1 MRLGQILN
9 YIIVYGVFLLLFI
22 AILFY
27 LYDTISRYIREG
39 REQRAARRGMT
50 SSDIAG
56 LIAATPDAAIVIN
69 RLGIIIQ
76 ANGRAT
82 QMFGY
87 PDLGGQLLDMLLPE
101 HLRELHQQHRIKY
114 FASPRVRTMG
124 AGLNLFG
131 QHANGTVFPIEV
143 SLSPLTIGN
152 EKHALAIIRAKEE
165 RKEEN

>member
-1 MRLGQILN
+1 MVQILN
-9 YIIVYGVFLLLFI
+9 YIILYGVFILLFV
-22 AILFY
+22 ASSFY
-27 LYDTISRYIREG
+27 LFDTISRYVREG
-39 REQRAARRGMT
+39 REQRAARRGLT

-56 LIAATPDAAIVIN
+56 LIAANPDAAIVIN
-69 RLGIIIQ
+69 RLGVIVQ

-87 PDLGGQLLDMLLPE
+87 PDLGGQFLDMLLPE

-114 FASPRVRTMG
+114 FSNPRVRTMG

-143 SLSPLTIGN
+143 SLSPLTISN
-152 EKHALAIIRAKEE
+152 EKHALAIIRAKEDQ
-165 RKEEN
+165 KEEK